1 MTAKVTATVTGSDAD
16 AMPSYPL
23 LSAIRALPPAG
34 EPDRVPVAL
43 ERWREAGA
51 RGGAPAEAFARDFA
65 ADPVGAA
72 LLAAIFGNSPFLT
85 EGLLSDIEAMRAL
98 TLQGPG
104 RTFAEILDG
113 INDDLAAQPTAS
125 VMAGLR
131 RAKRRAAITIA
142 IADIGD
148 IWPLEQVTE
157 SLSALAEAALDC
169 AAAHAIG
176 LGCVG
181 PGAAIDRALIDAA
194 RDGLVILGMGK
205 LGAHELNYSSD
216 VDLIV
221 LYDEERIAPPVR
233 AAFGRGTAAQFYIRC
248 VRNLVRLMEE
258 RTPDGYVFRTD
269 LRLRPDPASTP
280 AAISVLAAE
289 SYYETVGQN
298 WERAAMI
305 KARAVAGDRAA
316 GQAFLR
322 HLRPFLWRKHLD
334 FAAINDIHSIKR
346 QINAQRRQATA
357 SLLGLDVKLGP
368 GGIREI
374 EFFAQTQQLIWGG
387 RDPSLRV
394 AGTCPA
400 LHALAAAERV
410 DPATVDALEG
420 AYRFLR
426 RVEHRLQMVED
437 QQTHRLPTDQ
447 ADLARIGR
455 FLGFADGAGFEV
467 ELRRQL
473 DAVGHHYGA
482 LFEEAPPLSGPG
494 NLVFTGAEDDPETI
508 RTLHAMGFRNASGVS
523 AVVRGWHHGRLRATR
538 SVRARELLTEL
549 MPTLL
554 AALAREN
561 DPDLAFARFDNFL
574 ANLPSGV
581 QLFSQFY
588 TKPQQLDRVAEIM
601 GAAPALA
608 EYLGRHPQ
616 LLDSLLSDSFGGAL
630 PDAEALRED
639 LAKSLQDADDLQD
652 VLDLI
657 RRWAGDRKFLVGT
670 QMLRGTVAV
679 VDAARHLTDIAE
691 AAIGALVPAVE
702 REFAALHGVVAGGA
716 FAVVALG
723 KLGAR
728 ELTFTSD
735 LDLVFLY
742 EPGPEHAVSDGRKQL
757 PAVLYYGRL
766 GQRLISALTV
776 PTAEGELFRVDM
788 RLRPTG
794 NKGPVAVSLDGF
806 LRYQQGEAWT
816 WEHMALSRARV
827 ITATPGF
834 GARVEQA
841 ILGVLTAPRDPMRL
855 VVDVA
860 DMRKRIIGERRRPK
874 PFDVKNRR
882 GGLVD
887 IEFIA
892 QYLLLRHA
900 PAHPDLVTGNTV
912 ALLERLAAHGLL
924 PAARTAT
931 LIGAARLWQS
941 VQGFLR
947 LATGGA
953 LEPEGGSDVL
963 RQTLA
968 RAGGAVDF
976 TTLQHTINAAGLA
989 VSAVYRELIDEPASL
1004 ARKQIKQESVS

>member
-1 MTAKVTATVTGSDAD
+1 MTPKVTGTVTGSDAD

-34 EPDRVPVAL
+34 DAERVPVAL

-51 RGGAPAEAFARDFA
+51 RCGPETEEFARELA
-65 ADPVGAA
+65 ADPTGAA

-85 EGLLSDIEAMRAL
+85 EGLLSDIEAVRAL
-98 TLQGPG
+98 TQQGPD
-104 RTFAEILDG
+104 RTFAEILGG

-125 VMAGLR
+125 VTAALR
-131 RAKRRAAITIA
+131 RAKRRAAIAIA
-142 IADIGD
+142 IADIAD
-148 IWPLEQVTE
+148 IWSLEQVTE
-157 SLSALAEAALDC
+157 SLSALAETALDT
-169 AAAHAIG
+169 AAAHAVG
-176 LGCVG
+176 LGCAG
-181 PGAAIDRALIDAA
+181 PGNPIDRDRLADARA
-194 RDGLVILGMGK
+194 GLVILGMGK
-205 LGAHELNYSSD
+205 LGARELNYSSD
-216 VDLIV
+216 IDLIV

-233 AAFGRGTAAQFYIRC
+233 AAFGRGTAAQFYIRV

-280 AAISVLAAE
+280 AAVSVLAAE

-316 GQAFLR
+316 GHAFLR

-346 QINAQRRQATA
+346 QINARGRNAA
-357 SLLGLDVKLGP
+357 DSLLDLDVKLGQ

-394 AGTCPA
+394 AGTCAA

-410 DPATVDALEG
+410 DPATVDALET

-437 QQTHRLPTDQ
+437 QQTHRLP
-447 ADLARIGR
+447 ADPETFARIGR
-455 FLGFADGAGFEV
+455 FLGFATSGAFEA
-467 ELRRQL
+467 ELHHQL
-473 DAVGHHYGA
+473 DTVGSHYAA
-482 LFEEAPPLSGPG
+482 LFDEAPSLSGPG

-508 RTLHAMGFRNASGVS
+508 RTLQSMGFRNASGVS
-523 AVVRGWHHGRLRATR
+523 AVIRGWHHGRLRAIR

-549 MPTLL
+549 MPALL

-588 TKPQQLDRVAEIM
+588 ANPQQLDRVAEIM
-601 GAAPALA
+601 GSAPALA

-616 LLDSLLSDSFGGAL
+616 LLDILLSDSFAGTL
-630 PDAEALRED
+630 PDAAALRED
-639 LAKSLQDADDLQD
+639 LGKTLLDAEDLQD

-657 RRWAGDRKFLVGT
+657 RRWTGDRKFLVGT
-670 QMLRGTVAV
+670 QMLRGTVPV
-679 VDAARHLTDIAE
+679 TDAARHLTDIAD
-691 AAIGALVPAVE
+691 AAIGVLVPAVE
-702 REFAALHGVVAGGA
+702 RQFAALHGTVAGGA

-723 KLGAR
+723 KLGAH

-742 EPGPEHAVSDGRKQL
+742 EPGPDDAVSDGRKQL

-766 GQRLISALTV
+766 GQRLISALTA

-806 LRYQQGEAWT
+806 LRYQHGEAWT

-827 ITATPGF
+827 IAASPGF

-841 ILGVLTAPRDPMRL
+841 ILGVLTAPRDPAKL
-855 VVDVA
+855 LVDVA
-860 DMRKRIIGERRRPK
+860 DMRKRIARDRRRPK

-882 GGLVD
+882 GGLLD

-900 PAHPDLVTGNTV
+900 HQHPDLVTSNTV
-912 ALLERLAAHGLL
+912 ALLERLAGRGLL
-924 PAARTAT
+924 PAERAAALVDAT
-931 LIGAARLWQS
+931 RLWQS

-947 LATGGA
+947 LATGGE

-963 RQTLA
+963 RQALA

-976 TTLQHTINAAGLA
+976 ARLQHTINAAAHA
-989 VSAVYRELIDEPASL
+989 VSAFYRELIDEPANL
-1004 ARKQIKQESVS
+1004 ARKQMKEESVS